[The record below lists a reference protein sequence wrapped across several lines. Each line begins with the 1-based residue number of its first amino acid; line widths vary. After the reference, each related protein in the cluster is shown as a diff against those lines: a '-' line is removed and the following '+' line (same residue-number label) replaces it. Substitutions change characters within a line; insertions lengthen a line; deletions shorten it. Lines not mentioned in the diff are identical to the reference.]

1 MNFYSYNVVVIFMRY
16 YLVGIKGSGMSALAN
31 VLYDDGNYVS
41 GMDTEENLFTEDTL
55 KKKKIYIDEMTSR
68 NFSNYDLI
76 IIGHQFMNSDIFSY
90 IKENNYPYMEYHAF
104 LEKYIQNSFSLAV
117 SGSHGKT
124 TTVGMLYQALHSQE
138 KVAMLRGDGVG
149 YGGKHNLFIFEAC
162 EYQKH
167 FLIYHPSTIIITNID
182 YDHVDTYPTIK
193 EYEKAFNDYCQN
205 SQEIIVNYDDSF
217 KIKHHHKITYGL
229 TNKAD
234 YACISYKMNE
244 KGMEGVINA
253 RGQEIPFCLPLY
265 GLHNL
270 MHILAVAAYLNEHHY
285 DINRGLKELVNFTGV
300 KRRMTQ
306 TIINDDVFID
316 DYAHHP
322 KEIEAS
328 ISMSRVMYP
337 SRKVIVFFKPDR
349 YNRLIH
355 FQDDFKKALFKADH
369 SFVLP
374 LYEHVEGCRDSRI
387 LTDEQKITFYVDEND
402 LDKYLFDDQKYVFVY
417 MSSKKMKNWME
428 SIVRKRENK
437 S

>member
-1 MNFYSYNVVVIFMRY
+1 MKY
-16 YLVGIKGSGMSALAN
+16 YLVGIKGTGMAALAN

-41 GMDTEENLFTEDTL
+41 GMDTEENIFTEDTL
-55 KKKKIYIDEMTSR
+55 IKKKIYIDDVTSR

-76 IIGHQFMNSDIFSY
+76 IIGHQFMNTDIFSY
-90 IKENNYPYMEYHAF
+90 IKDNNYPFMEYHVF
-104 LEKYIQNSFSLAV
+104 IEKYIKDTSSVAV

-124 TTVGMLYQALHSQE
+124 TTVGMLYQALHNQE
-138 KVAMLRGDGVG
+138 KVSMLRGDGVG
-149 YGGKHNLFIFEAC
+149 YGGRHNLFVFEAC

-182 YDHVDTYPTIK
+182 YDHVDTYPTIE
-193 EYEKAFNDYCQN
+193 EYEKSFNDYCQN
-205 SQEIIVNYDDSF
+205 ALEVIINYDDSN
-217 KIKHHHKITYGL
+217 KIKHPHKITYGL
-229 TNKAD
+229 TKKAD
-234 YACISYKMNE
+234 YACLNYIMDE
-244 KGMEGVINA
+244 KGMNGIIIA
-253 RGQEIPFCLPLY
+253 KGQEIPFQLPLF
-265 GLHNL
+265 GVHNL
-270 MHILAVAAYLNEHHY
+270 MHVLAVVAYLNEHHY
-285 DINRGLKELVNFTGV
+285 DVNEGLKELVNFTGV
-300 KRRMTQ
+300 KRRMSQ

-328 ISMSRVMYP
+328 LSMVKLMYP

-355 FQDDFKKALFKADH
+355 FQDDFKKALLKADH
-369 SFVLP
+369 SFILP

-387 LTDEQKITFYVDEND
+387 LTDKQKITFYTDEND
-402 LDKYLFDDQKYVFVY
+402 LNKYLFADQKYVFIY

-428 SIVRKRENK
+428 NIVRNRESK